1 MKLREWNA
9 RLHGLVVFRSLLDDP
24 VVAKFADLTDRME
37 AGAPGCGPVCDAVAQ
52 FEAALF
58 EHTTNWG
65 SYLSA
70 AVLEAETVCVRQAA
84 AGTLAPVLQT
94 ALDSELAF
102 LQALCGLTLDELLAA
117 AGSAAGQAQEL
128 DFLPRWETAQL
139 DLPAAYAQRMS
150 EVGRKGYGMFAKHHV
165 FTVEN
170 GQLVPVKY
178 PDPQRLSELP
188 GYEKERE
195 KVIANTKALLAG
207 MPANNVLL
215 YGDAGTGKSSAVKAI
230 ANEFAPDGLRLV
242 EVKKNQLYQIPDL
255 MDRLAANPLKFILFI
270 DDLSFTANDDNFAAL
285 KAILE
290 GSVGG
295 RAKNIAVYATS
306 NRRHLIKETLTDRT
320 GDDIHEAD
328 TRQELMSLSARFGL
342 TVTFQRPEKARFE
355 TILAELAKQHGID
368 LPMDQLLVKAEAFAI
383 RGWQSSL
390 LNSARPGCRSD
401 PRTLTHSAKEPQER
415 CFAAPC
421 GSFCCP
427 VFQKRPA
434 CVYSRTAMHSISSFA
449 PLGMAATC
457 TQLRAGNGSAN
468 ALAYTAFTAAKSLMS
483 ARKMTVLT
491 TFVMERPASARM
503 ALRFA
508 RLCAACSSTVSAI
521 LPVAGSTGIWPE
533 TNTILPRSM
542 A

>member
-24 VVAKFADLTDRME
+24 VVAKLLDLTDRME
-37 AGAPGCGPVCDAVAQ
+37 AGAPGYGPVCDAVAQ

-84 AGTLAPVLQT
+84 SGTLAPALQT

-117 AGSAAGQAQEL
+117 AGSATGQAQEL
-128 DFLPRWETAQL
+128 AFLPRWETSGI

-150 EVGRKGYGMFAKHHV
+150 EVGKKGYGMFAKHHV

-178 PDPQRLSELP
+178 PDPQRLSKLP

-230 ANEFAPDGLRLV
+230 ANEFAPEGLRLV

-255 MDRLAANPLKFILFI
+255 MDKLAANPLKFILFI

-368 LPMDQLLVKAEAFAI
+368 MPMDQLLVKAEAFAI
-383 RGWQSSL
+383 RAG
-390 LNSARPGCRSD
+390 GRS
-401 PRTLTHSAKEPQER
+401 PRVAKQFIEQCE
-415 CFAAPC
+415 A
-421 GSFCCP
+421 G
-427 VFQKRPA
+427 VQK
-434 CVYSRTAMHSISSFA
+434 
-449 PLGMAATC
+449 
-457 TQLRAGNGSAN
+457 
-468 ALAYTAFTAAKSLMS
+468 
-483 ARKMTVLT
+483 
-491 TFVMERPASARM
+491 
-503 ALRFA
+503 
-508 RLCAACSSTVSAI
+508 
-521 LPVAGSTGIWPE
+521 
-533 TNTILPRSM
+533 
-542 A
+542 

>member
-1 MKLREWNA
+1 MP
-9 RLHGLVVFRSLLDDP
+9 GCTGCVFRSLLDDP
-24 VVAKFADLTDRME
+24 VVAKLLDLTDRME
-37 AGAPGCGPVCDAVAQ
+37 AGAPGYGPVCDAVAQ

-84 AGTLAPVLQT
+84 SGTLAPALQT

-117 AGSAAGQAQEL
+117 AGSATGQAQEL
-128 DFLPRWETAQL
+128 AFLPRWETSGI

-150 EVGRKGYGMFAKHHV
+150 EVGKKGYGMFAKHHV

-230 ANEFAPDGLRLV
+230 ANEFAPEGLRLV

-255 MDRLAANPLKFILFI
+255 MDKLAANPLKFILFI

-355 TILAELAKQHGID
+355 TILAEL
-368 LPMDQLLVKAEAFAI
+368 VKAARHRHAD
-383 RGWQSSL
+383 G
-390 LNSARPGCRSD
+390 SAAWSKP
-401 PRTLTHSAKEPQER
+401 K
-415 CFAAPC
+415 
-421 GSFCCP
+421 
-427 VFQKRPA
+427 
-434 CVYSRTAMHSISSFA
+434 
-449 PLGMAATC
+449 PLPI
-457 TQLRAGNGSAN
+457 RAG
-468 ALAYTAFTAAKSLMS
+468 
-483 ARKMTVLT
+483 
-491 TFVMERPASARM
+491 RPQS
-503 ALRFA
+503 
-508 RLCAACSSTVSAI
+508 
-521 LPVAGSTGIWPE
+521 
-533 TNTILPRSM
+533 PRGK
-542 A
+542 AVY